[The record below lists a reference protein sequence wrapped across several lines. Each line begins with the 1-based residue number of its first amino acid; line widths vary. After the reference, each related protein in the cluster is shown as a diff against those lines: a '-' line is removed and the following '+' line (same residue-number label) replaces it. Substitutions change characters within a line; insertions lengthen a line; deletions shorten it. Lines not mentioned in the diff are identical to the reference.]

1 LKRYQETRSERFIL
15 QSHHCCFRYDGD
27 ESGKLASV
35 IFHFT
40 GKSFRDSE
48 CLVAVKR
55 TVKKAVKTSV
65 SADAESINE
74 NLGRRV
80 KKLRGDR
87 GWSLEEL
94 ASASGVSRS
103 MLSEIERERANPT
116 LSVTYRIARAF
127 GLTLQDLIES
137 ADSATTIQLIRAGD
151 RAQVFRTDKQCQIR
165 TLSPLNLEKEVEFYE
180 LRLPAGGGLLSQPHV
195 EGTRE
200 FLTVEEGSVDLRS
213 GDSTEALAK
222 GDSATYRA
230 DVVHGIANSG
240 KREAVL
246 FLVVIY
252 R

>member
-1 LKRYQETRSERFIL
+1 MAT
-15 QSHHCCFRYDGD
+15 
-27 ESGKLASV
+27 
-35 IFHFT
+35 
-40 GKSFRDSE
+40 
-48 CLVAVKR
+48 
-55 TVKKAVKTSV
+55 KKIPAKKTSSV
-65 SADAESINE
+65 TTAQAATDAESINE

-80 KKLRGDR
+80 KKLRADR

-137 ADSATTIQLIRAGD
+137 ADCASSIQIIRADD
-151 RAQVFRTDKQCQIR
+151 RAQIFRSDKLCQIR
-165 TLSPLNLEKEVEFYE
+165 TLSPLNLEKDVEFYE
-180 LRLPAGGGLLSQPHV
+180 VRLPVAGALRSQAHV
-195 EGTRE
+195 DGTRE
-200 FLTVEEGSVDLRS
+200 FLTVEEGMVDLES
-213 GDSTEALAK
+213 GSSREALAK
-222 GDSATYRA
+222 GDSATYRV
-230 DVVHGIANSG
+230 DVAHAIINAG